1 MYRRILVALDG
12 SDVAERILPHVEALA
27 DRFGSVLTLVRATP
41 GVGAVVAATG
51 TGAGPMAGEVV
62 AATGAGGGP
71 MDGEVVDPTPI
82 IEAERQEAAAYLD
95 AAAARLRGRGLTVDC
110 DRPEGPAGEQV
121 VGRARELGADLI
133 AMTTHGR
140 GGLERLVFGS
150 VADAVLRSAPCP
162 VLLVRESEGPRAGPE
177 APVI

>member
-12 SDVAERILPHVEALA
+12 SEVAERILPHVEALA
-27 DRFGSVLTLVRATP
+27 EKFGSALTLLRATP
-41 GVGAVVAATG
+41 G
-51 TGAGPMAGEVV
+51 MGEVV

-95 AAAARLRGRGLTVDC
+95 AAAADLRGKGLTVDC
-110 DRPEGPAGEQV
+110 DQPEGPAGELV
-121 VGRARELGADLI
+121 VERARRLGADLI

-150 VADAVLRSAPCP
+150 VADAVLRNAPCP
-162 VLLVRESEGPRAGPE
+162 VLLVRVSETRRVAPDV
-177 APVI
+177 PVI

>member
-1 MYRRILVALDG
+1 MYRRILVALDD

-27 DRFGSVLTLVRATP
+27 DRFGSALTLVRATP

-62 AATGAGGGP
+62 
-71 MDGEVVDPTPI
+71 DPTPI
-82 IEAERQEAAAYLD
+82 IEAERQETTTYLE
-95 AAAARLRGRGLTVDC
+95 AAAARLRRKGLTVNC
-110 DRPEGPAGEQV
+110 DSPEGPAGELV
-121 VGRARELGADLI
+121 VERARGLGADLI

-140 GGLERLVFGS
+140 GGLGRLVFGS

-162 VLLVRESEGPRAGPE
+162 VLLVRASEERRAAPDV
-177 APVI
+177 PVI